1 MAWKTETSLIQLL
14 TDHIEQIKRDL
25 NNTPNRELMERL
37 ISGYP
42 YPRNFDKEPDV
53 DENIYE
59 VDSFNYDSRFYPS
72 KIRNCK
78 VYSFSRIKWLLLMS
92 EKEKAPLTAQ

>member
-1 MAWKTETSLIQLL
+1 MIEVAPEDAKPLIPLRRLFMLYTMARKTETSLIQLL

-25 NNTPNRELMERL
+25 NNIPNRELIERL
-37 ISGYP
+37 ILEYP

-59 VDSFNYDSRFYPS
+59 IDSFNYDSRFYP
-72 KIRNCK
+72 
-78 VYSFSRIKWLLLMS
+78 
-92 EKEKAPLTAQ
+92 